1 MFHDFN
7 MAGFVSGTITIS
19 TNVSLFAKTV
29 WNVSEACRT
38 GCPSF
43 DALSHEDV
51 VHVNVE
57 FGTTFTK
64 TASFSLCVG
73 YQVVPKV
80 PIEKNLS
87 TSHFI
92 TLEIRRNLYIF
103 EFDSS
108 FQ

>member
-1 MFHDFN
+1 MFSDFN

-38 GCPSF
+38 SCASF
-43 DALSHEDV
+43 EMLSHEDV

-64 TASFSLCVG
+64 TASFSLRVG
-73 YQVVPKV
+73 YQVVSRTKIKCV
-80 PIEKNLS
+80 IYDA
-87 TSHFI
+87 F
-92 TLEIRRNLYIF
+92 
-103 EFDSS
+103 
-108 FQ
+108 

>member
-1 MFHDFN
+1 MFSDFN

-29 WNVSEACRT
+29 WNVGEACGT

-64 TASFSLCVG
+64 TASFSLRVG
-73 YQVVPKV
+73 YQVVPKTKMKCV
-80 PIEKNLS
+80 IYDA
-87 TSHFI
+87 F
-92 TLEIRRNLYIF
+92 
-103 EFDSS
+103 
-108 FQ
+108 

>member
-1 MFHDFN
+1 MFSDFN
-7 MAGFVSGTITIS
+7 MAGFMSGTITIS

-29 WNVSEACRT
+29 WNVSEACGT

-64 TASFSLCVG
+64 TASFSLRVG
-73 YQVVPKV
+73 YQVVPKTKMKCV
-80 PIEKNLS
+80 IYDA
-87 TSHFI
+87 F
-92 TLEIRRNLYIF
+92 
-103 EFDSS
+103 
-108 FQ
+108 